1 MASDYSLIQKPLS
14 ELIAD
19 EIKQWIWNKDL
30 DYGERLLETDL
41 AEKFDV
47 SRSTIREAFK
57 ILEGEELIISK
68 ARKGTYVA
76 TFTEKDLVE
85 INELR
90 TLLEARAFLQA
101 LPKLEEKHFND
112 LEAIIER
119 MKQGVKRKDWNELF
133 NLDMT
138 FHRYLMDLSDNSR
151 ILKIYDSLQVQI
163 RTALMHL
170 DEYYSSFDAFYQEH
184 KELLDILKTKDADKV
199 KESIINH
206 IGYVEEKLLGS
217 I

>member
-101 LPKLEEKHFND
+101 LPKLEDKHFDD

>member
-112 LEAIIER
+112 LENIIEK
-119 MKQGVKRKDWNELF
+119 MEQGVKRKDWNELF

>member
-19 EIKQWIWNKDL
+19 EIKQWIWNKNL

-47 SRSTIREAFK
+47 SRSTIREALK

-76 TFTEKDLVE
+76 TFTEKDLIE

-101 LPKLEEKHFND
+101 LPKLEDKHFDD

>member
-30 DYGERLLETDL
+30 DYGERLLETNL

>member
-47 SRSTIREAFK
+47 SRSTIREALK

-76 TFTEKDLVE
+76 TFTEKDLIE

-101 LPKLEEKHFND
+101 LPKLEDKHFDD

>member
-47 SRSTIREAFK
+47 SRSTIREALK

-76 TFTEKDLVE
+76 TFTEKDLIE

>member
-1 MASDYSLIQKPLS
+1 K
-14 ELIAD
+14 
-19 EIKQWIWNKDL
+19 
-30 DYGERLLETDL
+30 TDL

-47 SRSTIREAFK
+47 SRSTIREALK

-76 TFTEKDLVE
+76 TFTEKDLIE

-101 LPKLEEKHFND
+101 LPKLEDKHFDD

-138 FHRYLMDLSDNSR
+138 FHSYIIDLRDNSH
-151 ILKIYDSLQVQI
+151 ILIIFESL
-163 RTALMHL
+163 
-170 DEYYSSFDAFYQEH
+170 
-184 KELLDILKTKDADKV
+184 
-199 KESIINH
+199 
-206 IGYVEEKLLGS
+206 
-217 I
+217 